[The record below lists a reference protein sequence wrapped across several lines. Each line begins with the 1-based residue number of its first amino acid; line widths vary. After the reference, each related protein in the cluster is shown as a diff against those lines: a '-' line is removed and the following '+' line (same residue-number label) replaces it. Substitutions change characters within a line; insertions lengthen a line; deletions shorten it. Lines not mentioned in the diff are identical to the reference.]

1 MHNIL
6 QPHHKDFNRPDTL
19 LAISLYPKK
28 GETYSSGTT
37 GVASYSKN
45 VLTHLNRPVIV
56 LADIIKKPQTYL
68 EKNTFVSRTFTPGHN
83 RLWIQLLQSVK
94 SFPRVKT
101 ILIQYDFSMYGSII
115 TSGLVIPFIAL
126 LRLMGKDVHI
136 VSHHVVTDVN
146 KLSGHMGLST
156 SLFDQIKAMILNAG
170 FFIFYLFLGLFS
182 NSIIVLEKTLE
193 DKLEGIVSRHKVVTV
208 PHAVDTNLRRI
219 NRREARKL
227 LGIPQKQQV
236 VLFFGFV
243 NWFKGA
249 DFFAEAFQNYSKL
262 LGKDTKFIIAGG
274 ESATLKKQ
282 SYYQTY
288 FKNLLKTVYNS
299 KKVSITG
306 YVPQEKIKQYFS
318 AADIVIFPYR
328 HFMCASGVLSLVFS
342 YRVPFIISNSIS
354 HMLDAE
360 DFKAALNA
368 GNLTK
373 DQMSFE
379 LKRES
384 LVKLTEKVLR
394 NGLKKKL
401 VKMGSY
407 MREQRSFKKTAD
419 LYDLALFS
427 KISSK
432 KVHPILEAAH

>member
-1 MHNIL
+1 MLKNNRN
-6 QPHHKDFNRPDTL
+6 HHKDFNRPETL

-45 VLTHLNRPVIV
+45 VFVHLNRPIVV
-56 LADIIKKPQTYL
+56 LADIIKKPQTYV
-68 EKNTFVSRTFTPGHN
+68 EKNTLVVRTFTPGHN
-83 RLWIQLLQSVK
+83 RLWLQLLASIN
-94 SFPRVKT
+94 SFSKVKT
-101 ILIQYDFSMYGSII
+101 ILIQYDFSMYGAFI

-126 LRLMGKDVHI
+126 LRLMGKDVHL

-146 KLSGHMGLST
+146 KLAGHMGLST
-156 SLFDQIKAMILNAG
+156 SIFDRVKAMMLNGG
-170 FFIFYLFLGLFS
+170 FFLFYLMLGWFA

-193 DKLEGIVSRHKVVTV
+193 DKLQGIVDHKKVVTV

-236 VLFFGFV
+236 VLFFGFA

-262 LGKDTKFIIAGG
+262 LGRDTQFIIAGG

-282 SYYQTY
+282 PYYQTY
-288 FKNLLKTVYNS
+288 FKNILKTVYNS
-299 KKVSITG
+299 KKVTITG

-328 HFMCASGVLSLVFS
+328 HFMCASGVMSLVFS
-342 YRVPFIISNSIS
+342 YRVPFIISSNIS

-360 DFKAALNA
+360 DFQAALAA
-368 GNLTK
+368 GDLTK
-373 DQMSFE
+373 EQMSFE
-379 LKRES
+379 LERTS
-384 LVKLTEKVLR
+384 VVKLTEKVLR

-401 VKMGSY
+401 MKMGSY
-407 MREQRSFKKTAD
+407 MRDQRSFKKTAA
-419 LYDLALFS
+419 LYDQALFS
-427 KISSK
+427 AATHT
-432 KVHPILEAAH
+432 KVQPTLGVAK